1 MIGEVDTTGL
11 SGPCLRVDVCQIDHL
26 HIRDTDNEINKS
38 PHPGPLGGRMARIDD
53 RKAKICRPNCPMVR
67 NVACHQSVRSIRCGG
82 NEVRTGPG
90 DNCHPV
96 EVAMPIAG
104 DSQTIGT
111 EGIRNKSV
119 ERGEGTVEVTHS
131 TDVGDTLRRVAA
143 KRLQPPEFEC
153 GCEEIGGSAGGGV
166 KVGVSHKEVHPHR
179 HQAKSAS
186 LGGASGHQ
194 PVSRLEEKRVIGHQ
208 QIDGRLL
215 QSLNDLFV
223 HLMTDA
229 GTLDRRVRV
238 AELETDRVPGGSV
251 FGSGALC
258 QRLGEITNL

>member
-1 MIGEVDTTGL
+1 M
-11 SGPCLRVDVCQIDHL
+11 S
-26 HIRDTDNEINKS
+26 
-38 PHPGPLGGRMARIDD
+38 
-53 RKAKICRPNCPMVR
+53 
-67 NVACHQSVRSIRCGG
+67 
-82 NEVRTGPG
+82 
-90 DNCHPV
+90 
-96 EVAMPIAG
+96 MPIAG

-119 ERGEGTVEVTHS
+119 ERGKRGVEVTNS
-131 TDVGDTLRRVAA
+131 ADVGDALRWVTA
-143 KRLQPPEFEC
+143 KRLQLPELEC
-153 GCEEIGGSAGGGV
+153 GCEGIGGSAGGGV

-186 LGGASGHQ
+186 LGGASGQQ
-194 PVSRLEEKRVIGHQ
+194 PVGRLEEKRVIGHQ

-215 QSLNDLFV
+215 QGLDDLFV

-238 AELETDRVPGGSV
+238 AELETDWVPGGSV
-251 FGSGALC
+251 LGSSALC